1 MQKYIENVYSKRE
14 VEKFQAYMMINR
26 KATQTQKE
34 EQKEIQKRNLK
45 KMKNDIKESKKA
57 TMNKNID

>member
-1 MQKYIENVYSKRE
+1 MQKYIENVYKKRE

-34 EQKEIQKRNLK
+34 EQKEIQK
-45 KMKNDIKESKKA
+45 
-57 TMNKNID
+57 MN

>member
-1 MQKYIENVYSKRE
+1 MQKYIENVYNKRE

>member
-34 EQKEIQKRNLK
+34 EQKEI
-45 KMKNDIKESKKA
+45 
-57 TMNKNID
+57 

>member
-1 MQKYIENVYSKRE
+1 MQKYIENVYNKRE

-45 KMKNDIKESKKA
+45 KMKNDIKESK
-57 TMNKNID
+57 TLL

>member
-1 MQKYIENVYSKRE
+1 MQKYIENVYKKRE

-45 KMKNDIKESKKA
+45 KMKNDIKESKNA

>member
-45 KMKNDIKESKKA
+45 KMKNDIKESKNA